1 MMHINKRRT
10 LSTIFRVGD
19 KSRPRP
25 ASNGST
31 WAQGETAKEIK
42 QGGEEEEKQGG
53 EEEGKQGGGIDNKN

>member
-19 KSRPRP
+19 KSRPGP
-25 ASNGST
+25 ASSGST
-31 WAQGETAKEIK
+31 WAQGETVTEIK

-53 EEEGKQGGGIDNKN
+53 GIDNKN